1 MIYSPEVP
9 SGCSPECLI
18 ISESRPT
25 EDRKEIYSCISLTI
39 SFTNWQWSIDVNS
52 EVGPTGVLRSTGT
65 QNLLLLY
72 YCITSITVLLLLL
85 YYCIKSI
92 TVLLY

>member
-9 SGCSPECLI
+9 SGCSPECLV

-72 YCITSITVLLLLL
+72 YCITVLLILL
-85 YYCIKSI
+85 YYFYYCII
-92 TVLLY
+92 VLILLH